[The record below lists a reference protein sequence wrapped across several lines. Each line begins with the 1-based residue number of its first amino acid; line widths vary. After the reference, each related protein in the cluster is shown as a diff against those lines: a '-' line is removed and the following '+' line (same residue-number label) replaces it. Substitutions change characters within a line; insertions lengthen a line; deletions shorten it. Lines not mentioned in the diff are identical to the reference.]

1 MPLGCLPITTSC
13 LLTQYNI
20 QPFCQHPQLVQC
32 ASLFSERY
40 SPFPTCHIHKP
51 PQLCLSNHHS
61 TQGSRTAWAVIAAL
75 GTALAADV
83 TGNISDIF
91 YLSELIHHSSIIFRF
106 TTSCQD
112 KAKFPFSLRFKWK
125 SLSIFWL
132 ASIQVPED
140 KCYIFDY
147 LIPKFWKMQNKVDLL
162 SHNALLA
169 ALRLAAQH

>member
-1 MPLGCLPITTSC
+1 MCLS
-13 LLTQYNI
+13 LLREI
-20 QPFCQHPQLVQC
+20 L
-32 ASLFSERY
+32 
-40 SPFPTCHIHKP
+40 PFPYLPHSQTSSAVPLQP
-51 PQLCLSNHHS
+51 PQHS
-61 TQGSRTAWAVIAAL
+61 GEQNSMSCNSSSGNSISSRCDRKHKWQV
-75 GTALAADV
+75 
-83 TGNISDIF
+83 F